1 MTPRQEA
8 AHQVWRAAIHAQL
21 PKTAARVFALRT
33 TDRTGGPSSH
43 ELERQLGSILA
54 MVNDAS
60 RPLTF
65 GTAFTDEALY
75 EDFIQQLEEAEEGI
89 SEPLLRAGDEEAEEG
104 ISEPLLRAG
113 DEEAEVYLQTHF
125 PAAEFLP
132 VGAGGVDMSAIESFR
147 LTLESGRELLIRIR
161 RDGQAQ
167 RDFVECE
174 VVQT

>member
-89 SEPLLRAGDEEAEEG
+89 SEPLLRAGDEEAE
-104 ISEPLLRAG
+104 
-113 DEEAEVYLQTHF
+113 VYLQTHF

>member
-1 MTPRQEA
+1 MTPREKA
-8 AHQVWRAAIHAQL
+8 AHQSWRAAIRAQL
-21 PKTAARVFALRT
+21 PQTAVRVFALRT
-33 TDRTGGPSSH
+33 TERTGGPPSH
-43 ELERQLGSILA
+43 ELERQLGIILA

-65 GTAFTDEALY
+65 GTAFTDEVLY
-75 EDFIQQLEEAEEGI
+75 EDFIQQL
-89 SEPLLRAGDEEAEEG
+89 EEAEEG

-147 LTLESGRELLIRIR
+147 LTLDSGRELLIRIR
-161 RDGQAQ
+161 RDCQAQ
-167 RDFVECE
+167 RDFVEYE
-174 VVQT
+174 VVRTLA